1 MPPVFVGGRRSGGR
15 RLTLCSQGEAQPGSS
30 PSRRR
35 AGGAGRNR
43 ADCCSINFGAAQP
56 SITHKISDMN
66 MNNRTSLVAL
76 FAAALHSAEA
86 FVPSPSLGRLS
97 ESSCRCSTEA
107 SLFRRRRNNNG
118 EGKPDLEQDNEV
130 EEPTSQNSRRSFL
143 SATASATAVT
153 ASLLPL
159 RTYAATDKQLN
170 LSNDEL
176 KKIILSDVVDKDF
189 LVTADITRSVYD
201 ESATFQDEIDLY
213 TMDKWIKGT
222 QSLFIPSGSRVSL
235 VGDVVVSDTSAEFRF
250 DEDLQFNIPFKPVC
264 HLTGKVVFTRDE
276 KTGLIT
282 SYREYWDQSVKEVL
296 ATAKFGKK
304 A

>member
-1 MPPVFVGGRRSGGR
+1 
-15 RLTLCSQGEAQPGSS
+15 
-30 PSRRR
+30 
-35 AGGAGRNR
+35 
-43 ADCCSINFGAAQP
+43 
-56 SITHKISDMN
+56 MN
-66 MNNRTSLVAL
+66 MNSRISLVAL
-76 FAAALHSAEA
+76 FAAALHSKA
-86 FVPSPSLGRLS
+86 FAPSPRLGRLS

-107 SLFRRRRNNNG
+107 SLFRRRRNNND

-130 EEPTSQNSRRSFL
+130 EEPASQNSRRSFL
-143 SATASATAVT
+143 SATAVT

-170 LSNDEL
+170 LANDEL
-176 KKIILSDVVDKDF
+176 KKIILSDVLDKDF

-222 QSLFIPSGSRVSL
+222 QSLFIPSGSRVQL
-235 VGDVVVSDTSAEFRF
+235 VGDVDVSDTSAEFRF